1 MWLYFQQLVYHKKE
15 IYMAVGDN
23 IRKLRK
29 EKGLTQKELAEKLNT
44 HYTNINRIEN
54 NKYIPSLNTLMQV
67 ADLFDVTLDYLATG
81 KEDELQEVRIED
93 KKLAEKFKLIDSLE
107 KEERRA
113 LITIIDSILTKK
125 KFKDFFQQEIATG

>member
-1 MWLYFQQLVYHKKE
+1 
-15 IYMAVGDN
+15 MAVGDN

-54 NKYIPSLNTLMQV
+54 HKYIPSLNTLMQV

-107 KEERRA
+107 KEERSA

-125 KFKDFFQQEIATG
+125 KFKDFFQREIATG